1 MVVNLVI
8 QNQNCYHIAA
18 PFNLSPIDSSPQ
30 IIIEQ
35 TFSTIPQE
43 AEYPRIDK

>member
-8 QNQNCYHIAA
+8 QNQNCYHIAV
-18 PFNLSPIDSSPQ
+18 PFNLSPTDSSPQ
-30 IIIEQ
+30 IINEQ